1 MDNEMMEEAVDMGA
15 WLGRK
20 QAFSGMA
27 GRCSA
32 ADAHCLLRLRE
43 GKKYKTFGLTWD
55 AFCTARLGISRSL
68 ADKTIRLLEEF
79 GETYFHLTGLIPIAP
94 EDYRLIAGAVS
105 AEGVEHAGEAIAIA
119 PHNAVKLAEAVGKLK
134 RQARLALP
142 PPAPKPAPKPPPQ
155 AAAKPEPAVECD
167 PLGHALDALQD
178 VVQDLERQL
187 AGGVG
192 NHNRAALMTVLSG
205 SVTRLDRL
213 HRNLYAYR

>member
-1 MDNEMMEEAVDMGA
+1 MDATNLEDAVDLGA

-43 GKKYKTFGLTWD
+43 GKKYKAFGLTWD

-79 GETYFHLTGLIPIAP
+79 GETYFHLAGLIPIAP
-94 EDYRLIAGAVS
+94 EDYRLIAGSVS
-105 AEGVEHAGEAIAIA
+105 AEGVEHAGEAIPIA
-119 PHNAVKLAEAVGKLK
+119 PHNAVKLAEAVGKLR
-134 RQARLALP
+134 RQARLALA
-142 PPAPKPAPKPPPQ
+142 PPAPKPAPQP
-155 AAAKPEPAVECD
+155 AAQPEPAAKCD
-167 PLGHALDALQD
+167 PLCGALDALQD
-178 VVQDLERQL
+178 VVEDLERQL

-192 NHNRAALMTVLSG
+192 NHNRAALMTLLSG